1 MLAILVMLLQPIAN
15 DLELLEPKRQPV
27 TIGTILT
34 RRRR

>member
-1 MLAILVMLLQPIAN
+1 MLLQPIAN

-27 TIGTILT
+27 KIGTILT